1 MWLLHKKK
9 KKKKK
14 KHTLE
19 DLEVIFIIIFREL
32 KKAMYNELNEIMMT
46 VSYQI
51 KDVNK
56 EI

>member
-1 MWLLHKKK
+1 MWLLHKK